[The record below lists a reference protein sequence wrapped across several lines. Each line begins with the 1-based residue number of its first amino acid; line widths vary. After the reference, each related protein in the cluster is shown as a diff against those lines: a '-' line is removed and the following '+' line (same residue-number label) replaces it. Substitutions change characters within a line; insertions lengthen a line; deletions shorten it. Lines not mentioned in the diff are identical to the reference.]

1 MPRVTCAQKI
11 GPASGDLLALT
22 GAEVTVVEQCSGTDG
37 MWGLRAGNE
46 DISIPIAR
54 RLGDRIDEAGGAVVA
69 GDCHLANT
77 AIVEQ
82 TGRTARHPLQILA
95 RAYGLADD

>member
-1 MPRVTCAQKI
+1 
-11 GPASGDLLALT
+11 
-22 GAEVTVVEQCSGTDG
+22 

-46 DISIPIAR
+46 DISVPMAR
-54 RLGDRIDEAGGAVVA
+54 QLGDRIDEAGDAVVA

-82 TGRTARHPLQILA
+82 TGRTTRHPLQILA
-95 RAYGLADD
+95 RAYGLDEN